1 LAEKNKIYAWDDGPG
16 CSMQHRQQLFVGV
29 AFVVT
34 TIFLGVSYAGE
45 SADYIPACP
54 TKFIKAWNAW
64 IQQTRRHQKNRVC

>member
-1 LAEKNKIYAWDDGPG
+1 
-16 CSMQHRQQLFVGV
+16 MQHRQQLFVGV

-64 IQQTRRHQKNRVC
+64 IQQTPLKCRRHQKNRVC

>member
-1 LAEKNKIYAWDDGPG
+1 
-16 CSMQHRQQLFVGV
+16 MQHRQQLFVGV

-54 TKFIKAWNAW
+54 TKFIKWPM
-64 IQQTRRHQKNRVC
+64 QTPSMPDSLMQRPWL